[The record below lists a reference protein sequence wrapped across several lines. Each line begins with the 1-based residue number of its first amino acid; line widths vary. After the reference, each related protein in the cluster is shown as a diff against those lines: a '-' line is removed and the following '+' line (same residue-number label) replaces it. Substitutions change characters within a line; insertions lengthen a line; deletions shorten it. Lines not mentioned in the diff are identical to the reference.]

1 MSDIKFDHISEVI
14 DNLSLSK
21 VNGQIKGYITDPKTG
36 EYVDEETITLV
47 VGFGLPSGFV
57 VEVPPEVEKDAV
69 LCYIDGKWVQ
79 NKELFTARRIELFEI
94 QRKALMD
101 ELSARITRFERLKSV
116 NQLKDE
122 DAVICAKYTNMLF
135 DIEELDATDPN
146 VKLPTI
152 E

>member
-1 MSDIKFDHISEVI
+1 METLKFKSI
-14 DNLSLSK
+14 DELIDGNHLAK
-21 VNGQIKGYITDPKTG
+21 VNGMVGGYQIDDVTKELLYPISTS
-36 EYVDEETITLV
+36 LV
-47 VGFGLPSGFV
+47 IGFGLPSGFV

-116 NQLKDE
+116 NRLKDE